1 MDLTTS
7 LILEPTKYPR
17 TDPDIVY
24 GKTKPFI
31 NKKGL
36 KEYPKDYNPILEYW
50 EQIQTG
56 KTLVSKK
63 VYQQY
68 EEIVRWINE
77 NGYKEWFYS
86 NSRANHVI
94 EFAEN
99 FCCHSKGKQAGKKVV
114 LELWEKAFLASVY
127 GFIDI
132 DGNRKHQRVVLIV
145 GKKNGKSLLDSVMG
159 LYGQFAD
166 NEGGPE
172 IYAVATK
179 KDQAKIVW
187 LEAKRM
193 VNKSPKL
200 KKRART
206 LVSEIVT
213 DFNDGVFKP
222 LASDSDSLDGLNV
235 HVVIMDEWHQW
246 KNGRALYDI
255 MADGITAREQPL
267 IVMTSTAGT
276 IREDIYDEIY
286 EEAEIQFNNMKL
298 GNEVDDRTLFFI
310 YELDKKT
317 EWRDANNW
325 VKANPGLGTIK
336 KLRALQDKAKR
347 VAENLRLEKNFVCKE
362 FNIRETSTEAWLTFE
377 ELNNINKFRLD
388 RENKVLIKEIFNEEK
403 QEVEIVTLPYPRY
416 GIGGSDLSSTT
427 DLTCGTVIFM
437 VPGDETIYVM
447 QMYWLPEDLL
457 EQRIRGDKIPYD
469 IWLKQGLLRTTPGNR
484 VHYKYVVEWFLEVQ
498 NEYDIYI
505 PWHGYDGWSAE
516 YYVEEMRSHFGKEGM
531 EPVIQGKKTLSGPM
545 KSLGADLGKKRIN
558 YNNNPILKW
567 CLSNTT
573 IDVDKNDNIQPI
585 KTSSQKRRIDGM
597 ASLLDAYVVLERHYE
612 EYINII

>member
-1 MDLTTS
+1 MMASTTS

-17 TDPDIVY
+17 TDPDIIY
-24 GKTKPFI
+24 GKPKPFI

-36 KEYPKDYNPILEYW
+36 KQYPKDYKPILEYW
-50 EQIQTG
+50 EQI
-56 KTLVSKK
+56 KNDKVLVSKK

-68 EEIVRWINE
+68 EEIVCWIN
-77 NGYKEWFYS
+77 NGGYKEWFYS
-86 NSRANHVI
+86 PERANHII

-99 FCCHSKGKQAGKKVV
+99 FCCHSKGKMAGKKVV
-114 LELWEKAFLASVY
+114 LELWEKAYLASVY

-132 DGNRKHQRVVLIV
+132 EGNRKHQRVVLIV
-145 GKKNGKSLLDSVMG
+145 GKKNGKSLLDSIMG
-159 LYGQFAD
+159 NYGLLAD

-179 KDQAKIVW
+179 RDQAKIVW
-187 LEAKRM
+187 QEAKRM
-193 VNKSPKL
+193 INKSPKL
-200 KKRART
+200 KKRSKT
-206 LVSEIVT
+206 LVNEIT
-213 DFNDGVFKP
+213 TEFNDGIFKA
-222 LASDSDSLDGLNV
+222 LASDSDSLDGLNI

-276 IREDIYDEIY
+276 IREDIFDEIY
-286 EEAEIQFNNMKL
+286 EEAEIQFNSMKL

-310 YELDKKT
+310 YELDKKD

-325 VKANPGLGTIK
+325 IKANPGLGTIK

-347 VAENLRLEKNFVCKE
+347 VAENLRLVKNFVCKE
-362 FNIRETSTEAWLTFE
+362 FNIRETSTEAWLSFD
-377 ELNNINKFRLD
+377 ELNNTATYNLTELK
-388 RENKVLIKEIFNEEK
+388 
-403 QEVEIVTLPYPRY
+403 PRY

-437 VPGDETIYVM
+437 VPGDDTIYVK

-457 EQRIRGDKIPYD
+457 DKRTKEDKIPYD
-469 IWLKQGLLRTTPGNR
+469 VWHEQGLLRTTPGNR

-498 NEYDIYI
+498 NDTQCDIYI

-516 YYVEEMRSHFGKEGM
+516 YYVEDMRSHFGKDGM

-573 IDVDKNDNIQPI
+573 VDVDKNNNIQPI
-585 KTSSQKRRIDGM
+585 KTSNQKRRIDGA
-597 ASLLDAYVVLERHYE
+597 ASLLNAYVTLEKHYE
-612 EYINII
+612 EYVNII